1 MVRRIFALLIAVI
14 AISVTAAPAGAAVD
28 ATANAGTTR
37 FVKRMTPAFD
47 RYVTNPSPATAAWL
61 NKKLWR
67 TEAFTPFF
75 DDKLATYGNAWFYS
89 DLYAIY
95 VGSDLAA
102 QRPEWILKDA
112 AGNKLFIP
120 WGCSNGT
127 CPQYAA
133 DITNPEYRAWWIDNV
148 QRTLAKG
155 YKGVWVDDV
164 NLEMRVGN
172 GAGRELAPYSPS
184 LGRLMSATDW
194 RRAMAEFTEQL
205 QRATP
210 ASKEI
215 LHNSIWYAGQGVGR
229 DADPFVQRQI
239 AAADYINVERGFND
253 DGLTGGNGE
262 WSVRAL
268 QAFIDRVHGK
278 GKGVIID
285 AFDATTGGMEYSLAH
300 YLLISNGRD
309 GVGQIDMTPDN
320 WWTGWDTDLGAALAG
335 RYDWQGLQR
344 RDFQGGMALVN
355 DPGAPA
361 RTVQLPSAMTTIDG
375 RTVTSVTVGGGRGVV
390 LKGAG
395 QSAQPSPAPGSAP
408 APTPAPAPGSTPGGS
423 PTTGATGSTCT
434 KVRVTYPTLMWNA
447 KRRQL
452 VKAKGTTTVCIP
464 ASLGSR
470 ARRDAVKQARE
481 SARRKSL
488 RRAKAARREAV
499 RAEAARAAARA

>member
-1 MVRRIFALLIAVI
+1 M
-14 AISVTAAPAGAAVD
+14 
-28 ATANAGTTR
+28 
-37 FVKRMTPAFD
+37 
-47 RYVTNPSPATAAWL
+47 
-61 NKKLWR
+61 
-67 TEAFTPFF
+67 
-75 DDKLATYGNAWFYS
+75 
-89 DLYAIY
+89 
-95 VGSDLAA
+95 
-102 QRPEWILKDA
+102 
-112 AGNKLFIP
+112 
-120 WGCSNGT
+120 
-127 CPQYAA
+127 
-133 DITNPEYRAWWIDNV
+133 
-148 QRTLAKG
+148 
-155 YKGVWVDDV
+155 
-164 NLEMRVGN
+164 
-172 GAGRELAPYSPS
+172 
-184 LGRLMSATDW
+184 
-194 RRAMAEFTEQL
+194 
-205 QRATP
+205 
-210 ASKEI
+210 
-215 LHNSIWYAGQGVGR
+215 
-229 DADPFVQRQI
+229 
-239 AAADYINVERGFND
+239 
-253 DGLTGGNGE
+253 
-262 WSVRAL
+262 RAL

-320 WWTGWDTDLGAALAG
+320 WWTGWDTDLGAALGG

-395 QSAQPSPAPGSAP
+395 QSAQPSPAPAARRHRP
-408 APTPAPAPGSTPGGS
+408 RPGSGATPGTS
-423 PTTGATGSTCT
+423 PATGATGSTCT

-488 RRAKAARREAV
+488 RQAKAARREAV
-499 RAEAARAAARA
+499 PRRGSEGGRRRLSVTTPARKRRLTCAGGRRTPLRSGVRPAPRSGASRGRRTALLRSGGECLGVPGEPVGLRDRRALELIEQHPLVRPVDARVAVAGADDERLAATGRRERRDDRDRPAAPGHHRLGAVGSGPASRAALHAGPSEGPANPSPVTLGVTVSSSP